1 MNAVDI
7 LDGKNLTIRGFNIS
21 IESRRSTMKDS
32 APSADIFVHVDFW
45 RNVEPAKQAEILK
58 EIEDAIANVL
68 EERR

>member
-7 LDGKNLTIRGFNIS
+7 LDGKNLTIRGFNITT
-21 IESRRSTMKDS
+21 ESRRSTMKDS

-45 RNVEPAKQAEILK
+45 RNVEPTNQVEILK
-58 EIEDAIANVL
+58 EIEDAITNVL

>member
-21 IESRRSTMKDS
+21 TDSRRSTKKDIS
-32 APSADIFVHVDFW
+32 PEADIYIHVDFW
-45 RNVEPAKQAEILK
+45 RNVEPTKQAEILK
-58 EIEDAIANVL
+58 EIEDTITNVL

>member
-21 IESRRSTMKDS
+21 TESRRSTMKDS
-32 APSADIFVHVDFW
+32 APSADVFVHVDFW

>member
-7 LDGKNLTIRGFNIS
+7 LDGKNLTIRGFKITT
-21 IESRRSTMKDS
+21 ESRRSTMKDS
-32 APSADIFVHVDFW
+32 APSADIFIHVDFW

-58 EIEDAIANVL
+58 EIEDAITNVL

>member
-7 LDGKNLTIRGFNIS
+7 LDGKNLTIRGFNITT
-21 IESRRSTMKDS
+21 ESRRSTTKDS

-45 RNVEPAKQAEILK
+45 RNVEPTKQAEILK

>member
-21 IESRRSTMKDS
+21 AESRRSTMKDS

-45 RNVEPAKQAEILK
+45 RNVEPTKQAEILN
-58 EIEDAIANVL
+58 EIEDAITNVL